1 MNFKLIYFDF
11 ILLYILIYILINYNI
26 KFELIEKKFLLLI
39 YNFIK
44 KLW

>member
-44 KLW
+44 KL